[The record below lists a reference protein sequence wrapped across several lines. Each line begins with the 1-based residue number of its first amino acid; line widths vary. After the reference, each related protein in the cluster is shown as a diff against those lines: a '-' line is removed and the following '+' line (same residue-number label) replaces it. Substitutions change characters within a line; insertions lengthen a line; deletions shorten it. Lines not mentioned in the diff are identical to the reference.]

1 VGVKRYAYG
10 VWWENLKE
18 RNNVEDLSIDRCII
32 LQWILNNR
40 MQGRRLDLSSSG

>member
-1 VGVKRYAYG
+1 MIRNKQDKMSRVCNIHGGKRYAYG

-32 LQWILNNR
+32 L
-40 MQGRRLDLSSSG
+40 